1 MNTVNTLNDNR
12 DMKRGRTS
20 RRLAAV
26 LAALGIVV
34 AGQAAAP
41 PADAAARR
49 QPLDGLWQADGYGT
63 VVSIGQGRLTTH
75 DTTAISCLPGVL
87 SAEQTAA
94 TRDSASFTARAGG
107 RRIIVQTRGSGR
119 ARLRYP
125 GSVGAIGLRRLPR
138 LPGACST
145 PTSGDPVRV
154 FDVFWTTFAENYPF
168 FATKGVDWRA
178 VRDRYRPKV
187 SSNTGDEELFAVL
200 RDILKE
206 LGDAHT
212 ALLAGGRQFA
222 RPLRPGT
229 RQLDGIPAFLAF
241 NARVQKFI
249 ETNATH
255 QPLKQWGRGVIGY
268 ADLPGGLGYLR
279 LGAFD
284 GYADGG
290 FEPNAAE
297 LDRALDEI
305 FTASRTS
312 GPDRLRGLILDVR
325 INLGGYDAL
334 GLRLASRLTGR
345 PYLAYAKQARNSP
358 GDPSGFTRPQPVP
371 VRPASA
377 PVYTGPVAM
386 LTSSLTISAGE
397 TFTQAM
403 TGRTPRPERIGEN
416 TQGAFSD
423 FLWRKLP
430 NGWSFALPNERF
442 LTRDGTSFDV
452 TGIPPHLSVP
462 GVLSDEELAG
472 DHDAA
477 FAKALSYLAAHLV
490 YDRHNR
496 AQQQQILTDRFS
508 DMGWH
513 TPQLLAAMPTR
524 TTSSSTRSARSTCR
538 TTPAATSPCSATPPT
553 AAPRSPAMAP
563 PWRWSV
569 RTCWPANWPRPGA
582 STIRLSSA
590 TRRGCART

>member
-1 MNTVNTLNDNR
+1 MAPWCDVPRRARRLASDPVNDNR
-12 DMKRGRTS
+12 TPANDQRNIERGGTS

-26 LAALGIVV
+26 LAALGI
-34 AGQAAAP
+34 AAAVAA
-41 PADAAARR
+41 PAAGAASAGR
-49 QPLDGLWQADGYGT
+49 QPLDGFWRADGYGT
-63 VVSIGQGRLTTH
+63 IFDIGQGRLTTF
-75 DTTAISCLPGVL
+75 DTTATSCLRGVL
-87 SAEQTAA
+87 TAKRTAA
-94 TRDSASFTARAGG
+94 TRDSASFTAPAGG
-107 RRIIVQTRGSGR
+107 RRISIRTRGPGR
-119 ARLRYP
+119 AQLRYS
-125 GSVGAIGLRRLPR
+125 GSVGAIELRRLSG
-138 LPGACST
+138 LPVACST
-145 PTSGDPVRV
+145 PTSDDPVKV

-168 FATKGVDWRA
+168 FAAKGVDWRA
-178 VRDRYRPKV
+178 VRDRYRPRV

-212 ALLAGGRQFA
+212 ALLAGDRQFA

-268 ADLPGGLGYLR
+268 ADLPDGLGYLR

-312 GPDRLRGLILDVR
+312 GPDRLRGLILDLRV
-325 INLGGYDAL
+325 NLGGYDGL

-345 PYLAYAKQARNSP
+345 PYVAYAKQARNTP
-358 GDPSGFTRPQPVP
+358 DDPPRFTRPQPVP
-371 VRPASA
+371 VRPATA
-377 PVYTGPVAM
+377 PVYTGPVAL
-386 LTSSLTISAGE
+386 LTSGLTISAGE

-442 LTRDGTSFDV
+442 LTRDRTSYDV

-462 GVLSDEELAG
+462 GVLSDEELNG

-477 FAKALSYLAAHLV
+477 FAKAISYL
-490 YDRHNR
+490 
-496 AQQQQILTDRFS
+496 TD
-508 DMGWH
+508 
-513 TPQLLAAMPTR
+513 Q
-524 TTSSSTRSARSTCR
+524 
-538 TTPAATSPCSATPPT
+538 
-553 AAPRSPAMAP
+553 
-563 PWRWSV
+563 
-569 RTCWPANWPRPGA
+569 
-582 STIRLSSA
+582 
-590 TRRGCART
+590 RRR

>member
-1 MNTVNTLNDNR
+1 MNDNR
-12 DMKRGRTS
+12 NTERGRTS
-20 RRLAAV
+20 RRLAVV
-26 LAALGIVV
+26 LAALGIAV
-34 AGQAAAP
+34 AGQVAAP
-41 PADAAARR
+41 AADAASAGRG
-49 QPLDGLWQADGYGT
+49 PLDGLWRADGYGT
-63 VVSIGQGRLTTH
+63 IFSIGQGRLTTF
-75 DTTAISCLPGVL
+75 DTTTISCLQGVL
-87 SAEQTAA
+87 SAKQTAG
-94 TRDSASFTARAGG
+94 TRDSASFTAQEGG
-107 RRIIVQTRGSGR
+107 RRITVQTRGPGR
-119 ARLRYP
+119 ARLRYL
-125 GSVGAIGLRRLPR
+125 GSVGAIELRRLPG

-145 PTSGDPVRV
+145 PTPGDPVKV

-168 FATKGVDWRA
+168 FATKGADWRA
-178 VRDRYRPKV
+178 VRDRYRSKI
-187 SSNTGDEELFAVL
+187 SSSTGDEELFAVL

-212 ALLAGGRQFA
+212 ALLAGDKQFA

-229 RQLDGIPAFLAF
+229 RQLDGIPAFMAF
-241 NARVQKFI
+241 NKRVQEFI
-249 ETNATH
+249 ERNDTH
-255 QPLKQWGRGVIGY
+255 KPLKQWGRGVIGY
-268 ADLPGGLGYLR
+268 ADLPDGLGYLR

-312 GPDRLRGLILDVR
+312 GPDRLRGIILDIR

-345 PYLAYAKQARNSP
+345 PYLAYAKQARNTP
-358 GDPSGFTRPQPVP
+358 DDPPGFTRPRPVP
-371 VRPASA
+371 VRPATV
-377 PVYTGPVAM
+377 PVYTGPIAM

-462 GVLSDEELAG
+462 GVLSDEELNG

-477 FAKALSYLAAHLV
+477 FTKALSYLA
-490 YDRHNR
+490 N
-496 AQQQQILTDRFS
+496 Q
-508 DMGWH
+508 
-513 TPQLLAAMPTR
+513 
-524 TTSSSTRSARSTCR
+524 
-538 TTPAATSPCSATPPT
+538 
-553 AAPRSPAMAP
+553 
-563 PWRWSV
+563 
-569 RTCWPANWPRPGA
+569 
-582 STIRLSSA
+582 
-590 TRRGCART
+590 RRR

>member
-1 MNTVNTLNDNR
+1 MNDNR
-12 DMKRGRTS
+12 DTERGRTS
-20 RRLAAV
+20 RRLAVV
-26 LAALGIVV
+26 LAALGIAV
-34 AGQAAAP
+34 AGQVAAP
-41 PADAAARR
+41 AADADSAG
-49 QPLDGLWQADGYGT
+49 QGPLDGLWRADGYGT
-63 VVSIGQGRLTTH
+63 IFSIGQGRLTTF
-75 DTTAISCLPGVL
+75 DTTTISCLQGVL
-87 SAEQTAA
+87 SAKQTAG
-94 TRDSASFTARAGG
+94 TRDSASFTAQEGG
-107 RRIIVQTRGSGR
+107 RRITVQTRGPGR
-119 ARLRYP
+119 ARLRYL
-125 GSVGAIGLRRLPR
+125 GSVGAIELRRLPG

-145 PTSGDPVRV
+145 PTPGDPVKV

-168 FATKGVDWRA
+168 FATKGADWRA
-178 VRDRYRPKV
+178 VRDRYRSKV
-187 SSNTGDEELFAVL
+187 SSSTGDEELFAVL

-212 ALLAGGRQFA
+212 ALLAGDKQFA

-229 RQLDGIPAFLAF
+229 RQLDGIPAFMAF
-241 NARVQKFI
+241 NKRVQEFI
-249 ETNATH
+249 ERNDTH
-255 QPLKQWGRGVIGY
+255 KPLKQWGRGVIGY
-268 ADLPGGLGYLR
+268 ADLPDGLGYLR

-312 GPDRLRGLILDVR
+312 GPDRLRGLILDIR

-345 PYLAYAKQARNSP
+345 PYLAYAKQARNTP
-358 GDPSGFTRPQPVP
+358 DDPPGFTRPRPVP
-371 VRPASA
+371 VRPATV
-377 PVYTGPVAM
+377 PVYTGPIAM

-442 LTRDGTSFDV
+442 LTRDRASFDV

-462 GVLSDEELAG
+462 GVLSDEELNG

-477 FAKALSYLAAHLV
+477 FTKALSYLA
-490 YDRHNR
+490 N
-496 AQQQQILTDRFS
+496 Q
-508 DMGWH
+508 
-513 TPQLLAAMPTR
+513 
-524 TTSSSTRSARSTCR
+524 
-538 TTPAATSPCSATPPT
+538 
-553 AAPRSPAMAP
+553 
-563 PWRWSV
+563 
-569 RTCWPANWPRPGA
+569 
-582 STIRLSSA
+582 
-590 TRRGCART
+590 RRR